1 MSNTF
6 DAQLKTQ
13 LAKNFVNQFSSF
25 SNDKFYVAISRIK
38 GDGSS
43 ERTEAEE
50 LVSRNNTVIAK
61 RVNPQDGA
69 SLLVERNDWTYGTI
83 YQKLDSELD
92 MSTVTR
98 PFYAMNNDRNVYI
111 CLENAAGSTGSSIQ
125 PTGTSTDPI
134 ILSDGYSWKFLY
146 SVPEDLRLFE
156 DDNFIPVKTLPVYD
170 RIPNA
175 YQDNRQN
182 QYAVQYEGSVSTSNG
197 TIQAISIVSDPVN
210 PVFTDGI
217 PQSQNNIVTSAGANT
232 NTMTIGGVPI
242 SGNLSEADF
251 GSYYI
256 RILSGVAVGQ
266 VRKIVRNNAGTLI
279 LAESWTSG
287 KVPSSGDRFEIGV
300 GITVSGDG
308 TGALAFGK
316 LSSSGT
322 LASVVIY
329 ANGSRYTTASA
340 VVDTTTEPEGRV
352 SPSLTNSAGY
362 EFDVLLFSPI
372 GKDPAVELNAR
383 HAAFLVRLSGSEPG
397 EDAILGNDFR
407 DVILWKNP
415 EIGTGEI
422 NEGKIAGFDDFL
434 STRVIISEPSETE
447 TLLPLE
453 LLQRPIIA
461 VGQDSNI
468 AAQIDG
474 DITIDQ
480 NNVSGSF
487 RAIDL
492 RKGFFEDEII
502 NFVETER
509 GAFKQADKTAKI
521 YVTRFGDSDLQI
533 SKTVY
538 VCTTILDLEF
548 SANGNYA
555 PSLDAG
561 ATGASGSSG
570 LIARYQESSAN
581 SAKLSLTDIKNISGV
596 TLGFRVGETVDY
608 PLSSGGIV
616 TGTITGVQGPEL
628 DLFSGEMPYIKGLT
642 QGVTRVVEQDEIFKF
657 IFEF

>member
-13 LAKNFVNQFSSF
+13 LAKNFVDQFSSF
-25 SNDKFYVAISRIK
+25 SNDKFYVAIARIK

-69 SLLVERNDWTYGTI
+69 SLLIERNDWTYGTI
-83 YQKLDSELD
+83 YDRLNSEAD
-92 MSTVTR
+92 MSEATR
-98 PFYAMNNDRNVYI
+98 PFYAMNNDRNVYV

-134 ILSDGYSWKFLY
+134 VLSDGYSWKFLY

-156 DDNFIPVKTLPVYD
+156 DDNFIPVKTLPLYP

-175 YQDNRQN
+175 YEDNRQN
-182 QYAVQYEGSVSTSNG
+182 QYAVQYEGSVSSSTG
-197 TIQAISIVSDPVN
+197 TIQAISIISNPVN
-210 PVFTDGI
+210 PVFTDGV
-217 PQSQNNIVTSAGANT
+217 PQSQNNIVTSAGRQT
-232 NTMTIGGVPI
+232 LTIGGNPI
-242 SGNLSEADF
+242 SGNLDQADF

-256 RILSGVAVGQ
+256 RILSGVAVGE
-266 VRKIVRNNAGTLI
+266 VRKILRNNAGTLT
-279 LAESWTSG
+279 LVESWTKG

-300 GITVSGDG
+300 GVTISGDG

-316 LSSSGT
+316 LSSSGS

-340 VVDTTTEPEGRV
+340 AIDTTTEPGGAV
-352 SPSLTNSAGY
+352 SPSLTNSSGY
-362 EFDVLLFSPI
+362 GFDVLLFSPI
-372 GKDPAVELNAR
+372 GEDPAVELLAK
-383 HAAFLVRLSGSEPG
+383 HAAFLVKLSGSEPG

-415 EIGTGEI
+415 KIGS
-422 NEGKIAGFDDFL
+422 GKRNAGKVAGFDDFL

-453 LLQRPIIA
+453 VLKTPIIA
-461 VGQDSNI
+461 VGQDSKI
-468 AAQIDG
+468 ATQIDG
-474 DITIDQ
+474 DITVDQ

-502 NFVETER
+502 NFVETQN
-509 GAFKQADKTAKI
+509 GSFTQADKTAKMF
-521 YVTRFGDSDLQI
+521 VTRFGDSDLRI

-538 VCTTILDLEF
+538 VCTTILDIDYGV
-548 SANGNYA
+548 NGNYA
-555 PSLDAG
+555 PALDSG
-561 ATGASGSSG
+561 ATGASGSGG
-570 LIARYQESSAN
+570 LVAKYTETSS
-581 SAKLSLTDIKNISGV
+581 STGRLSLTDTKNISG
-596 TLGFRVGETVDY
+596 TTFGFRVGETIDY
-608 PLSSGGIV
+608 PLSSGGLV
-616 TGTITGVQGPEL
+616 TGTIVAIDGPEL